1 MRRRRWKRDGLIGR
15 REEGMYWAGA
25 AVQTRVTD
33 KGEGGEAK
41 RATRSGGKLSRAEQ
55 ATPGKQKE
63 RPDWR

>member
-1 MRRRRWKRDGLIGR
+1 
-15 REEGMYWAGA
+15 MYWAGA

-55 ATPGKQKE
+55 TTPGKQKE
-63 RPDWR
+63 KLEQTGAQNFKNFQNMEKFQYY